1 MSRKIWSPPLALW
14 AARDLIRQPFF
25 AVMLFI
31 TLTLVT
37 TLAATVLLLHQ
48 TLTTASMQLLEQAPD
63 VVVRRIGAGG
73 WLPLPAAEA
82 LQRIAMVPG
91 VIRPRARVW
100 GVVQG
105 PGGPVTLIA
114 AGERAAIS
122 LPAGWP
128 NPKRGQ
134 ALVGPGV
141 LPPYSE
147 LERLTLVGRRSL
159 LLEVIGRMPQD
170 AGMAIHDV
178 VLMHIDDARILLDLE
193 SGQAS
198 DLALDVFHDDEA
210 QALLPDLAAAFDWP
224 VQITTRLEQQGRHL
238 THISRSTGLV
248 GLAFIP
254 LLLSVASVVMAA
266 GIWGHRP
273 RETGLLRAIGWT
285 GADLLRLHLYRG
297 SLVGIPAMALGVLS
311 AYLLLFQPGM
321 TWAAQLLFGWSGP
334 PPAFYLTPLGS
345 AGAWLLAILLA
356 GVPFLAAVFWT
367 GWRSATTDPAVGI
380 EGGR

>member
-1 MSRKIWSPPLALW
+1 MPLKIWSPPLALW
-14 AARDLIRQPFF
+14 AARDLMRQPFF
-25 AVMLFI
+25 AAMLFV

-37 TLAATVLLLHQ
+37 ALASTLLLLHQ
-48 TLTTASMQLLEQAPD
+48 TLTTASLRLLEQAPH

-82 LQRIAMVPG
+82 LHRVAEVPG

-105 PGGPVTLIA
+105 PDGPVTLVADGETA
-114 AGERAAIS
+114 AMS
-122 LPAGWP
+122 LPVGWP
-128 NPKRGQ
+128 HPKRGQ

-141 LPPYSE
+141 LPPDSE
-147 LERLTLVGRRSL
+147 QERLTLVGRRSMI
-159 LLEVIGRMPQD
+159 LEVIGRMPRD
-170 AGMAIHDV
+170 GSMAIHDV
-178 VLMHIDDARILLDLE
+178 VVAHIDDARALLGLE

-224 VQITTRLEQQGRHL
+224 VQMTTRLEQQGRHL
-238 THISRSTGLV
+238 AHISRVTGLAC
-248 GLAFIP
+248 LAFVP
-254 LLLSVASVVMAA
+254 LLLSVACVVMAA

-273 RETGLLRAIGWT
+273 RETGLLRAVGWT

-311 AYLLLFQPGM
+311 AYLLLFQAGM
-321 TWAAQLLFGWSGP
+321 TWAAQLLFGWNGP
-334 PPAFYLTPLGS
+334 PPALYLTPLGS
-345 AGAWLLAILLA
+345 AGAWLLAVLLT